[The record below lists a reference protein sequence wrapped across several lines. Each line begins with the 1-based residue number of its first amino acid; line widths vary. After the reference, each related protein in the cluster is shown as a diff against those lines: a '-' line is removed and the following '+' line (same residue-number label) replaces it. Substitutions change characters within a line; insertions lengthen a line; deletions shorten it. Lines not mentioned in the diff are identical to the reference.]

1 MARAHA
7 DPERELAE
15 RRSGLRAPLEAD
27 LASRDPAG
35 HPAGRDPA
43 GHAAGRDPAGHDQAG
58 PGRPA
63 SEPALTHARQVA
75 LPSIERLQRLAGN
88 AAATA
93 LVQRLVE
100 DESAPYGGPRGAAG
114 PGVELPPPPGGT
126 GSGHQDAEHQGPGQT
141 RPNAAPAEPGAHP
154 MLRRGSEGA
163 EVADLQARLNAA
175 GAATPELDTDGAFG
189 PLTDAAVR
197 QYQATHTLTP
207 DGVVGPLTWNALDGG
222 GGGGGG
228 GGPTPVTDPLAGIC
242 TIAGHGASAEAV
254 SRARTQAIELYG
266 SIAPANRTRM
276 QADPVTIDVI
286 PHAKKLTELPEY
298 AHLAGTT
305 TFDGR
310 LWDNVRGIQT
320 TVNGVRRVA
329 VAEEDLVTVAGQ
341 AASYGPGFLEAHE
354 GGHGLQASGLTA
366 AQVTQLA
373 TMYAARLTASGPITQ
388 ATPAGAATAMWL
400 SPAWYSA
407 ANKEE
412 YFANSVAA
420 YHGHP
425 YTNGAADVAIYTRSW
440 LQTNDAPMHALLQAV
455 YQQGTTP

>member
-1 MARAHA
+1 MQ
-7 DPERELAE
+7 
-15 RRSGLRAPLEAD
+15 G
-27 LASRDPAG
+27 
-35 HPAGRDPA
+35 
-43 GHAAGRDPAGHDQAG
+43 
-58 PGRPA
+58 
-63 SEPALTHARQVA
+63 
-75 LPSIERLQRLAGN
+75 LAGN
-88 AAATA
+88 AATTV

-100 DESAPYGGPRGAAG
+100 DETAPYGGARESA
-114 PGVELPPPPGGT
+114 GVEVRLPPPPLAS
-126 GSGHQDAEHQGPGQT
+126 GSEHQEPEHA
-141 RPNAAPAEPGAHP
+141 PSAAGAQPSGAGTHQ
-154 MLRRGSEGA
+154 MLKRGSQGG
-163 EVADLQARLNAA
+163 EVPDLQARLNAA
-175 GAATPELDTDGAFG
+175 GAADPALDVDGAFG

-197 QYQATHTLTP
+197 RYQETHDLVP
-207 DGVVGPLTWNALDGG
+207 DGIVGPLTWNALDGG

-228 GGPTPVTDPLAGIC
+228 EGPTPVTDPLAGIC
-242 TIAGHGASAEAV
+242 TIVGHGASAGAV
-254 SRARTQAIELYG
+254 DRARAQAIELYG
-266 SIAPANRTRM
+266 SIAPANRKRM
-276 QADPVTIDVI
+276 EADPVTIDVI

-341 AASYGPGFLEAHE
+341 AASYGSGFLEAHE
-354 GGHGLQASGLTA
+354 GGHGLQASALTS

-388 ATPAGAATAMWL
+388 TTPAGTATAMWL
-400 SPAWYSA
+400 SPSWYSA

-440 LQTNDAPMHALLQAV
+440 LQTNDPPMFALLQAV
-455 YQQGTTP
+455 YQHGGTP